1 MNSFKNLI
9 YLVIA
14 LLVVIIVIAF
24 KKNQYDDLASFY
36 EFKNIGPIGN
46 NKLTEY
52 DESIS
57 LIKNVYNQDKKTFYC
72 NCEYENNLKIKKD
85 LCPFTFNDKKNE
97 PKVVWENIVTVREIS
112 KSKYVQNDLY
122 NFIPVVKKIKK
133 GNLPK
138 NLPKKFS
145 NCSIKKNNN
154 THEPPDHI
162 KGDIA
167 RTYLYMNWAYPE
179 LQLLNKKQHRLMKS
193 WNNIDP
199 VDQDECTRAW
209 KILNKQKNENP
220 FVRKIYKKKAL
231 LVLKMDLGL

>member
-1 MNSFKNLI
+1 MNNSKNFIFLAILLI
-9 YLVIA
+9 T
-14 LLVVIIVIAF
+14 VIIVIAY
-24 KKNQYDDLASFY
+24 KKNQYDYQTSLY
-36 EFKNIGPIGN
+36 EFKDIGPIGN

-57 LIKNVYNQDKKTFYC
+57 LIKYIYSKDKKTFYC

-85 LCPFTFNDKKNE
+85 LCPFTFDDITNE
-97 PKVVWENIVTVREIS
+97 PKVVWENIVPVREIS
-112 KSKYVQNDLY
+112 KSKYILNDLY
-122 NFIPVVKKIKK
+122 NLIPVVKKMKK
-133 GNLPK
+133 ENLPN

-154 THEPPDHI
+154 TYEPPNYI

-167 RTYLYMNWAYPE
+167 RTYLYMDWAYPE
-179 LQLLNKKQHRLMKS
+179 LQLLNKKQKRLMKS

-209 KILNKQKNENP
+209 KILNKQKM
-220 FVRKIYKKKAL
+220 
-231 LVLKMDLGL
+231 LKQ